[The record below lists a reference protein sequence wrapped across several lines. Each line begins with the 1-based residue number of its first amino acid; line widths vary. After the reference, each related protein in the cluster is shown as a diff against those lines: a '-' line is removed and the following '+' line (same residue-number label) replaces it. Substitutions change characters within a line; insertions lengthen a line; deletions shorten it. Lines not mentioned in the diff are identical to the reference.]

1 MLSELA
7 GMVRWIVALVTGVA
21 PRRMWPALERHL
33 PVRSAAAASG
43 LVTMLGGFFYGFGG
57 FMTFAT
63 TLAGANNDWVL
74 GRLAGPPAR
83 GEAAVGLVPYG
94 MSVLTLFIYL
104 FFTPRGLFSTYVV
117 VSGAL
122 RAIAGWFDDPRGD
135 PVLTGLDWAATT
147 MWEKNRRERR
157 QIARERLEGSD
168 APDVLQTG
176 AWAGLPDADYVV
188 LAARKKAEWDA
199 GAIILTASDWY
210 KLGVPFDI
218 QTAAGVRTA
227 YPLKKMNTVEVVRRG
242 IQYEL
247 PRLTLQRAK
256 SRGSTLNSHS

>member
-1 MLSELA
+1 MRGLIRQL
-7 GMVRWIVALVTGVA
+7 VDTVAWVA
-21 PRRMWPALERHL
+21 AVVAAVLPRRVWPSVERQL
-33 PVRSAAAASG
+33 PIRSAAAASG

-63 TLAGANNDWVL
+63 TLAGANNDWML
-74 GRLAGPPAR
+74 GRLAGPPAA
-83 GEAAVGLVPYG
+83 GDEAAGFVPYG
-94 MSVLTLFIYL
+94 MSLLTLFIYL

-122 RAIAGWFDDPRGD
+122 RAISGYLDDPSGD
-135 PVLTGLDWAATT
+135 PILTGIHWAATT
-147 MWEKNRRERR
+147 TFEKNRRERR

-199 GAIILTASDWY
+199 GAIVLTDSDWY
-210 KLGVPFDI
+210 RLGVPFDM
-218 QTAAGVRTA
+218 QTPAGLRTA
-227 YPLKKMNTVEVVRRG
+227 YPLKRMETAEVVRRG
-242 IQYEL
+242 IRYEL
-247 PRLTLQRAK
+247 PRLRQVRSLK
-256 SRGSTLNSHS
+256 SEI